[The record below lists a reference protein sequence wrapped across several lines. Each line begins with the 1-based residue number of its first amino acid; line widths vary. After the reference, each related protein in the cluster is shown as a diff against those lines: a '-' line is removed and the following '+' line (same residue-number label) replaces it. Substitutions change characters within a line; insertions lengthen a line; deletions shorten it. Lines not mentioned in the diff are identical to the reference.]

1 MLTGQPVFTADTPV
15 ATVIAHV
22 QKTPDPPS
30 RRSEFRISP
39 ELDAV
44 IMDCLAKDPA
54 ARPASA
60 AIVSARLAAAMSQE
74 AWTDEGA
81 RRWWDRH
88 EPLTRFQAPAAPAI

>member
-54 ARPASA
+54 ARSA
-60 AIVSARLAAAMSQE
+60 AVVSARLAAAMSQE

-81 RRWWDRH
+81 RRWWYRH
-88 EPLTRFQAPAAPAI
+88 EPLTRFQAPAVPAI